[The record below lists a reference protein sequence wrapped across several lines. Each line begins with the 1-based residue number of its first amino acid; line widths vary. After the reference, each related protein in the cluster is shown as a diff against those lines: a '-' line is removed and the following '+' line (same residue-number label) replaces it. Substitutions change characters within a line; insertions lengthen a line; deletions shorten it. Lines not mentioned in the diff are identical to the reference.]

1 MKSASMMKKMFA
13 LRAVLDGAIAAP
25 WFMIAA
31 GLAVLLVWGALR
43 PV

>member
-1 MKSASMMKKMFA
+1 MKIDSILKKIFV
-13 LRAVLDGAIAAP
+13 LGAVLNRAIAAP